1 MSTQFEDIQRQV
13 RTLSPNEKAALAR
26 LLIEEL
32 DQSFDGDVEQLWLD
46 EAQRRFDSYLRG
58 EIKAHEGDEVMSRA
72 RARLK

>member
-13 RTLSPNEKAALAR
+13 RMLPPNERAALAR

-32 DQSFDGDVEQLWLD
+32 DQSFDGNVEQLWIE
-46 EAQRRFDSYLRG
+46 EAQRRYDAYLKG
-58 EIKAHEGDEVMSRA
+58 EINARQGDEVMSRA